1 MTFCT
6 FKEVILLSISSLQ
19 KLFYD
24 GVGALAEELNVP
36 CLLVLDY
43 HRHALACAIELK
55 HVQYLVFQSVSLAVL
70 ND

>member
-1 MTFCT
+1 M
-6 FKEVILLSISSLQ
+6 LSISSLQ

-24 GVGALAEELNVP
+24 GVGALAKELNVP

-55 HVQYLVFQSVSLAVL
+55 HVQYLVFQGISLAVL
-70 ND
+70 NY